1 MPAGP
6 SEPRV
11 GLSEPGRGKT
21 MRRLYRAAV
30 DERDRVHRALVE
42 TLRSET
48 DVEWAWLHGSF
59 LGDGGF
65 HDVDVGVHLA
75 AAGDARVERALDL
88 ALRLDR
94 TTRFPVDVQ
103 LLNSAPASFLFHVFR
118 EGHLLLSR
126 DDTSLANRMERT
138 VREYLDVAPL
148 RRRAVIEAFG
158 A

>member
-1 MPAGP
+1 
-6 SEPRV
+6 
-11 GLSEPGRGKT
+11 
-21 MRRLYRAAV
+21 MRRLYRADAA
-30 DERDRVHRALVE
+30 ERDRVRRVLVAA
-42 TLRSET
+42 LRSRP

-75 AAGDARVERALDL
+75 AAEDARFERALDL
-88 ALRLDR
+88 SLRLER
-94 TTRFPVDVQ
+94 TTRLPVDVQ
-103 LLNSAPASFLFHVFR
+103 VLNGAPASFLFHVFR
-118 EGHLLLSR
+118 EGRLLLSR
-126 DDTSLANRMERT
+126 DDTGLANRMERT